1 MRGREKKQ
9 SEQISNSVNIN
20 PNLNLCS
27 GTVMTSLRCSVVPR
41 LLRGPSVAQRSH
53 AVFVC
58 EQRRLAAIEGGPA
71 APRAWYRSAQSLCR
85 HRPERRTAEERQKNG
100 SARHGFFA

>member
-9 SEQISNSVNIN
+9 SEQISNSVNN
-20 PNLNLCS
+20 NQNLNLCS
-27 GTVMTSLRCSVVPR
+27 GTVMTSLCCSLVPR

-71 APRAWYRSAQSLCR
+71 APRAWYRSAQSPCR

-100 SARHGFFA
+100 SARHRFFA